1 MQAPQPFSCGLG
13 PAFDVIGGKWKGL
26 ILWRVHTAPRRF
38 GELRRLIPGISEK
51 VLSEC
56 LREMEVAGLVQREIF
71 PEVPPRVEYSATALG
86 VELDI
91 ALAPLAKWGER
102 YAALQSADVPA

>member
-1 MQAPQPFSCGLG
+1 MPAPQPYSCGLG

-51 VLSEC
+51 VLNES
-56 LREMEVAGLVQREIF
+56 LREMEAAGLVRREIF
-71 PEVPPRVEYSATALG
+71 PEVPPRVEYSATPLG
-86 VELDI
+86 IELDI
-91 ALAPLAKWGER
+91 ALEPLAKWGER
-102 YAALQSADVPA
+102 YAERIAAEPA